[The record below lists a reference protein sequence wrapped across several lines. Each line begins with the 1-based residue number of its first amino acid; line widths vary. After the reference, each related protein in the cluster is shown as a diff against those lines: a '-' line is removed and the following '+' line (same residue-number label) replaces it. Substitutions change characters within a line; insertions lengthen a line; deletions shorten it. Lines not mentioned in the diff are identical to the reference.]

1 MGLVIIIK
9 TSSDLPQKSSISSE
23 IFSNLREFSETVWKH
38 FRLYFRNS
46 LVIFGNFQKMFGSI
60 SCLESLGR
68 FWRIVGNP
76 QKAVRNLHKIINNVI
91 IRQVHIIINYT
102 WLLIGMSLLFIFISW
117 VSALQC
123 HHVHVQVISSCTV
136 CYIKY
141 VLYLQW
147 YPTCT
152 VYQAMYSV
160 PCKGWFSLAHKH
172 KHKQVRTPAT

>member
-68 FWRIVGNP
+68 FWRILGNP
-76 QKAVRNLHKIINNVI
+76 QKAVRNLHKIINNVVIRLCPYYNKLYMAADSYMYVSSVHFYI
-91 IRQVHIIINYT
+91 ISECTAVLSCTCTSIILTYSMLYQV
-102 WLLIGMSLLFIFISW
+102 
-117 VSALQC
+117 C
-123 HHVHVQVISSCTV
+123 VISAVVSD
-136 CYIKY
+136 
-141 VLYLQW
+141 
-147 YPTCT
+147 
-152 VYQAMYSV
+152 MY
-160 PCKGWFSLAHKH
+160 CI
-172 KHKQVRTPAT
+172 